1 MYFCGLFT
9 VGGETDNDRTEFLLS
24 EVKGKDMTALI
35 GSGRENLASV
45 PSGGAAAA
53 AAEQKKEV
61 KVDVIGFWSFADLTN
76 LASEA
81 IMLHFLTVVSVW
93 QNLTGIKGL
102 SEAKVDLSCVVLI
115 FSCLI

>member
-9 VGGETDNDRTEFLLS
+9 VGGETDNDKTEFLLS
-24 EVKGKDMTALI
+24 EVNGKDMTTII
-35 GSGRENLASV
+35 GSGREKLASV
-45 PSGGAAAA
+45 PSGAAA

-61 KVDVIGFWSFADLTN
+61 KVDVIGFWSFTDLTN